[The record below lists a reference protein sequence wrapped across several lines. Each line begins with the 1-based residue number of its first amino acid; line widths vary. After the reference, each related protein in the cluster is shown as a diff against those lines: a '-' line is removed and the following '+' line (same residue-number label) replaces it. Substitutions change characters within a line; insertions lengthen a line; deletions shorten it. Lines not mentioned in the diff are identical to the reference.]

1 MRPTVDYIE
10 RKFDE
15 FNSLCFGSR
24 LPKPL
29 FRVTNARSYLGKM
42 VCRSGADGSRTFE
55 LLVSRA
61 VDRSENVVEDTVLH
75 EMIHYYILYNRIPD
89 RSAHGPAFR
98 SMMDGINRRFGR
110 GITISYKAGEAEQ
123 SADRDKRRHL
133 LCAVRLADGRTGVIV
148 SAGTR
153 LLQLWDAVMQERSIS
168 VGVWL
173 LSYNPFFNRF
183 PRSRVLKMYRLA
195 PEELSKELAGARR
208 LERQGCSV
216 RVGAEISDAV
226 FPD

>member
-1 MRPTVDYIE
+1 MKPTIDYIE
-10 RKFDE
+10 RRFDE
-15 FNSLCFGSR
+15 FNSLCFDSR

-29 FRVTNARSYLGKM
+29 FRITNARSYLGKM

-75 EMIHYYILYNRIPD
+75 EMIHYYILYSRIPD

-98 SMMDGINRRFGR
+98 SMMNEINRRFGR
-110 GITISYKAGEAEQ
+110 HITISYKAGEAEQ
-123 SADRDKRRHL
+123 NADDNRRCHL
-133 LCAVRLADGRTGVIV
+133 LCAVRLADGRTDVIV

-153 LLQLWDAVMQERSIS
+153 LLQLWDAVLQERSIS
-168 VGVWL
+168 IGIWL
-173 LSYNPFFNRF
+173 LSYNPFFNRY
-183 PRSRVLKMYRLA
+183 PRSRALKMYRLA
-195 PEELSKELAGARR
+195 PEELRKELAGARR
-208 LERQGCSV
+208 LERQGCMV
-216 RVGAEISDAV
+216 RVGAKISDAV